1 MVLSCA
7 FVGDSATVKAK
18 LQDFINRTQADE
30 LIVNAG
36 IFNQSARL
44 HSYKL
49 LADIGKQLVHG

>member
-1 MVLSCA
+1 
-7 FVGDSATVKAK
+7 VKAK

-36 IFNQSARL
+36 IFSQSARL

-49 LADIGKQLVHG
+49 LADIGKELVYG

>member
-1 MVLSCA
+1 
-7 FVGDSATVKAK
+7 VKEK

-36 IFNQSARL
+36 IFSQSARL

-49 LADIGKQLVHG
+49 LADIGKELVHG